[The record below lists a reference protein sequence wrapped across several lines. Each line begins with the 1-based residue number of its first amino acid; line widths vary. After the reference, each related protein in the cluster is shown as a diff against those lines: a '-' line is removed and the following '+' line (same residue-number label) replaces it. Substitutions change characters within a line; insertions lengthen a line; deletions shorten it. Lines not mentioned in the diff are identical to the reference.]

1 MLSCLGTSVSWR
13 RRRIWVEVV
22 LVDGSWR
29 EVFLEIAKESYLL
42 VLDDDSARESGQSQ
56 LWLVGV
62 ESSEID
68 RRFNRIYKCM
78 YLTRP

>member
-1 MLSCLGTSVSWR
+1 MLSCLGTSVSWTR
-13 RRRIWVEVV
+13 RRTWVEVV

-29 EVFLEIAKESYLL
+29 EVFLEIAKESNLL

-56 LWLVGV
+56 LWLAGV
-62 ESSEID
+62 ESNEID